1 MTNGTTNGTTRQVP
15 AEIEEI
21 LSNWDKS
28 ARYLRFLNVIIGL
41 IATIASITV
50 ASRFIESTTA
60 FYGLNTSYIMSV
72 LAWIAAIATGIL
84 TSVNVG
90 DCSNNLLM
98 AWRMLNEAKIRYLY
112 QEDYEINN
120 LIDAYRDGEK
130 LAGKLVVSLK

>member
-1 MTNGTTNGTTRQVP
+1 MTNGTTKQVP
-15 AEIEEI
+15 TEIDEI
-21 LSNWDKS
+21 LSRWGKS
-28 ARYLRFLNVIIGL
+28 ARYLRILNVIIGL

-50 ASRFIESTTA
+50 ASRIIDLENPNVF
-60 FYGLNTSYIMSV
+60 FGLSASFIMSV

-84 TSVNVG
+84 TSVNVS

-112 QEDYEINN
+112 QEGYEINN

-130 LAGKLVVSLK
+130 LAGKLVVNLK